1 MNIPAKSKLAY
12 HGLKKKIEDEAKKAF
27 FLSVYF
33 SAWFCAISFL
43 AVTILDERPIPLSIF
58 GFAIIKGAL
67 SAKFLLIG
75 QAIFPMKVNK
85 KDGLIKSLLF
95 QSFLYILIVLALNY
109 LEAGVHGLI
118 NGKHFLDSMMGFGQS
133 NPLRILAMCILY
145 WLIVFPY
152 LVLVGTKLAL
162 GTNATIA
169 ILFGEKKPPDETSSK
184 P

>member
-1 MNIPAKSKLAY
+1 MNTPAKSKLIPP
-12 HGLKKKIEDEAKKAF
+12 GLKKEIENEAKKAF
-27 FLSVYF
+27 ALSVYF
-33 SAWFCAISFL
+33 SAWFCSISFL

-85 KDGLIKSLLF
+85 KEGLIRSLLF
-95 QSFLYILIVLALNY
+95 QSLLYVLIVLALNY
-109 LEAGVHGLI
+109 LEAGVRGLI
-118 NGKHFLDSMMGFGQS
+118 NGKPFLDSMLSFGQS
-133 NPLRILAMCILY
+133 DPLRILAMCIVY
-145 WLIVFPY
+145 WLIVCPY

-162 GTNATIA
+162 GTDATIA
-169 ILFGEKKPPDETSSK
+169 ILFGEKKIPDETISK